1 MNQIINNMNMHDAMQ
16 AHLGFVQ
23 SQTSHIEAGVYRHRY
38 PDLDYASMIPVDT
51 SANPFVKTVTYYNL
65 DGAGKA
71 EWINGNAKD
80 IPLVGIQMGSSE
92 TPVYM
97 AGIGYDYGYEEVNQA
112 AMLGINLPSEKAF
125 YARRAYEEMV
135 YNVALNGDTAKGFEG
150 LFSYTGVPAASV
162 TNDGTSSSTLWSAKT
177 GDQIARDINALI
189 VGVHSATN
197 TVTMANA
204 LIMPI
209 ERYLDIATKRMDSN
223 GSDMTVLEFIRRYN
237 VYTAQTN
244 QPLDIRGVRGLT
256 TKGSGNTARM
266 IAYRKSPEV
275 LKMHV
280 PMPHRFLPLQVDV
293 LRYLVPGVFRLG
305 GLDIRLKKEVRYADG
320 I

>member
-1 MNQIINNMNMHDAMQ
+1 MNQTINNLNMRDAMQ

-23 SQTSHIEAGVYRHRY
+23 SQTSQIEAGLYRHKY
-38 PDLDYASMIPVDT
+38 PDLDYASLIPVDT
-51 SANPFVKTVTYYNL
+51 SANPFIKSVTYYNI

-112 AMLGINLPSEKAF
+112 AMLGISLPNEKAF

-135 YNVALNGDTAKGFEG
+135 YNIALNGDTAKGFEG

-162 TNDGTSSSTLWSAKT
+162 ANDGTGPSTLWSTKT
-177 GDQIARDINALI
+177 GDLIARDINALI
-189 VGVHSATN
+189 VGMFSATN
-197 TVTMANA
+197 TVEMANVVI
-204 LIMPI
+204 LPI
-209 ERYLDIATKRMDSN
+209 ERYLDIATKRMDAN

-237 VYTAQTN
+237 VYTAQTG
-244 QPLDIRGVRGLT
+244 QPLDIRGARGLL
-256 TKGSGNTARM
+256 TKGSGNSARM

-275 LKMHV
+275 LKLHI

-305 GLDIRLKKEVRYADG
+305 GLDIRLKKAVRYGDG